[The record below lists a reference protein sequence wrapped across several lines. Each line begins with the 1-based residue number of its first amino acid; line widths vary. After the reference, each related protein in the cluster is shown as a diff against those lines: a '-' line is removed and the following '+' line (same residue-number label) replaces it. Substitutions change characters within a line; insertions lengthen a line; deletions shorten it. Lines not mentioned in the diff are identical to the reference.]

1 MENNRENQN
10 IPENN
15 NAENEVPETAVP
27 SDDNPETVASGTPA
41 ADVSFSSGT
50 PIQTV
55 RKQPDDPKKSKLPV
69 ILLVCVLIIAIAA
82 GVIIYLVKNKQPDDT
97 PANNE
102 VSTGDNTVYP
112 DSEALMDYFNEAMSE
127 TLTNAQG
134 NVISKEEY
142 IQSVQQQIQE
152 ATTTLSADI
161 GVTSPYVI
169 EEPTTTQSG
178 SSSSSGST
186 TAQNTALTEKAEAQ
200 IRAFFDRSC
209 YIQGALYSMNE
220 GDPMAMSFDGD
231 NFEVLTNLD
240 GTEVSIVKLDGKMY
254 IKRPALKQYIE
265 LTDAVMNLMGISPDD
280 FNFSFSDVGYDDI
293 KKNLVAT
300 YDVKID
306 GKDGVCLQYKNSDN
320 RIFKFYAAEDS
331 LRQIDICD
339 EDGNVDSQITISYF
353 SETIPGD
360 QLTLKGFTESSIA
373 AMFADLM

>member
-1 MENNRENQN
+1 MENNHDNMNLPGNNVPAEEMPGNPVPGTGS
-10 IPENN
+10 PE
-15 NAENEVPETAVP
+15 P
-27 SDDNPETVASGTPA
+27 S
-41 ADVSFSSGT
+41 ADVSFSAGE
-50 PIQTV
+50 PMQTV
-55 RKQPDDPKKSKLPV
+55 KKQPDDPKKSKLPV
-69 ILLVCVLIIAIAA
+69 IILVCVLIVAIAA
-82 GVIIYLVKNKQPDDT
+82 GVIIYFVKNKQPDEN
-97 PANNE
+97 PANGE
-102 VSTGDNTVYP
+102 VSTGDNTIYP
-112 DSEALMDYFNEAMSE
+112 DSQALMDYFNEAMSE
-127 TLTNAQG
+127 SLTDEQG
-134 NVISKEEY
+134 NVIAKEDY

-161 GVTSPYVI
+161 GVTSPFVI
-169 EEPTTTQSG
+169 EEPTTQNSA

-186 TAQNTALTEKAEAQ
+186 TAQNTVLSKKAEAQ

-280 FNFSFSDVGYDDI
+280 FNFNFSDVGYDDI

-306 GKDGVCLQYKNSDN
+306 GQDGVCFQYKNSDS
-320 RIFKFYAAEDS
+320 RIFKFYAAGDS
-331 LRQIDICD
+331 LKQIDICN
-339 EDGNVDSQITISYF
+339 EDGTVDSQISISYF

>member
-15 NAENEVPETAVP
+15 NAKNEVPETAVP
-27 SDDNPETVASGTPA
+27 ADDNPETVASGTPA

-69 ILLVCVLIIAIAA
+69 ILLVCALIIAIAA

-97 PANNE
+97 PAGNE
-102 VSTGDNTVYP
+102 VSTGDNAVYP

-169 EEPTTTQSG
+169 EEPTTTQNG